1 MDDYIIILNYLRGNM
16 TYTID
21 LGGYILP
28 KYIEYGSINLY
39 KSRSD
44 ELLRRS
50 SYVKNFENSLGKKDI
65 VQRLFSKSFRD
76 LKYLERIVEFPLPIE
91 NRNFWE
97 NILTNLGIS
106 SKEKAIWETR
116 YFKLDYLFPYLGCC
130 IEIDSDYHLSSV
142 RALYDK
148 ARDMYLLG
156 MYGLRTVRLLKF
168 GENQKNLQLNLK
180 ILQDYISEITNI
192 WSLGNSLP
200 RKIVLDFSKT
210 IVEGYIY
217 NNRFIYEIITAI
229 RSDLGM
235 KFQTERKISV
245 DLSKY
250 TSDIKLREKVRKEL
264 RYVFGKEII

>member
-1 MDDYIIILNYLRGNM
+1 MNDYIIISNYLRGDL

-44 ELLRRS
+44 ELLKRS
-50 SYVKNFENSLGKKDI
+50 SYVKNFENSLKKKDI
-65 VQRLFSKSFRD
+65 IQLFPKSFRD
-76 LKYLERIVEFPLPIE
+76 LKYLERVVEFPFPIE
-91 NRNFWE
+91 NKSFWE
-97 NILTNLGIS
+97 DLIMGLGIS
-106 SKEKAIWETR
+106 PNEKSIWETK

-130 IEIDSDYHLSSV
+130 IEIDSDYHLSSI

-192 WSLGNSLP
+192 WSLGDSLP
-200 RKIVLDFSKT
+200 RKIILDFSKT

-229 RSDLGM
+229 RSDLGI

-264 RYVFGKEII
+264 RYVLGKEII